1 MIGVFDSGVG
11 GLSVVKHLMNRFNSD
26 IIYLGDTARL
36 PYGTKS
42 KDTIVK
48 YSIQNAEFLISKDI
62 DAIVVA
68 CNTASSFAIDELREK
83 YDIPI
88 FGVVEPAAK
97 RAAEFDNICVIGTQA
112 TISSNAYLKKIRK
125 YNNNCKIEQRAC
137 PLFVPLVESGW
148 IDNEITYMTA
158 KRYLFDINC
167 DVLILGCTHYPLL
180 KDVIRKVI
188 PKIEL
193 IDSGEALAESLDE
206 YKDIFQGNGRLECY
220 TTDSKEKFAELGKMF
235 LGKKFNGVRLTDLN

>member
-11 GLSVVKHLMNRFNSD
+11 GLSVVKHLMNRFNTD
-26 IIYLGDTARL
+26 VIYLGDTARV

-48 YSIQNAEFLISKDI
+48 YSIQNTEFLIDKDV
-62 DAIVVA
+62 DAVVVA
-68 CNTASSFAIDELREK
+68 CNTASSFAIDELKEK

-97 RAAEFDNICVIGTQA
+97 RAAEFDNICVIGTES
-112 TISSNAYLKKIRK
+112 TISSNAYLKNIRK

-158 KRYLFDINC
+158 EKYLFDLNC

-180 KDVIRKVI
+180 KDVIHRVA
-188 PKIEL
+188 PKTRL
-193 IDSGEALAESLDE
+193 IDSGEALSESLDK
-206 YKDIFQGNGRLECY
+206 YDSSFQGSGRLECY

-235 LGKKFNGVRLTDLN
+235 LGKKFNGVKLVDLS